1 MILKWHIIKKISIAF
16 FISFGIE
23 VLQFI
28 LAIGATDITDLI
40 ANTIGGVIGVGIFY
54 LFNKIFKNKA
64 INILTLL
71 ASTATLGLVGLLS
84 ILLLLN

>member
-84 ILLLLN
+84 ILLLFN